1 MNTQSIKIENGR
13 VVIRPVAGGI
23 WLSQHQIADLFGV
36 FIAAVG
42 CNVRSIFNNEILRKE
57 DVCRQRDNGDGTL
70 VELYN
75 LEMITA
81 LAFRLKSPK
90 AQQYRG
96 WIVRQA
102 TVPVILWKIPGME
115 MMLN

>member
-1 MNTQSIKIENGR
+1 MNTESIKIENGR
-13 VVIRPVAGGI
+13 VVIRPAAGGV

-36 FIAAVG
+36 FVAKVNA
-42 CNVRSIFNNEILRKE
+42 NVRSILKSEILRE
-57 DVCRQRDNGDGTL
+57 SEVCRQRGNGKGFIE
-70 VELYN
+70 VYN

-81 LAFRLKSPK
+81 LAFRLKSPQ

-96 WIVRQA
+96 WIIRQA
-102 TVPVILWKIPGME
+102 TDPVILWKIPGME